1 MGIKKY
7 LDTYERGV
15 AFSVVQG
22 GLGSFMNDQ
31 GDGSENVKKAIGL
44 WSNTTSLHVRHAF
57 FVHFFAVTARD
68 YDWSFMEDVNKGRRI
83 LLKGGPQEI
92 NSRHIRLHL
101 TFSANWNKRGKV

>member
-15 AFSVVQG
+15 ALSVVQG

-44 WSNTTSLHVRHAF
+44 
-57 FVHFFAVTARD
+57 
-68 YDWSFMEDVNKGRRI
+68 
-83 LLKGGPQEI
+83 
-92 NSRHIRLHL
+92 
-101 TFSANWNKRGKV
+101 

>member
-68 YDWSFMEDVNKGRRI
+68 YDLKFYGGR
-83 LLKGGPQEI
+83 
-92 NSRHIRLHL
+92 
-101 TFSANWNKRGKV
+101 